1 VVRLDDRARRVAGGL
16 VGAGGGSQDR
26 VVFLDKNGFE
36 HFEVVYGAA
45 LANVVCV
52 DVNWRLAPAEVAY
65 VVNDCAAKVIAVG
78 PDFVPVVE
86 AIEAAGVVQHNYT
99 APGEGHRILERDN
112 FYELEVNGVR
122 WIDSV
127 KALIAG
133 EPLDDVHWLDTFEF
147 WFHIVTQQTSR
158 SERLGPLATPSS
170 SSRSL
175 AEDRAQLVAARRNN
189 HAGAASRPAATAPP
203 MFPNLAA
210 EPARTRRTSTDC
222 RPARIS
228 GNGVL

>member
-1 VVRLDDRARRVAGGL
+1 
-16 VGAGGGSQDR
+16 
-26 VVFLDKNGFE
+26 
-36 HFEVVYGAA
+36 
-45 LANVVCV
+45 VCV
-52 DVNWRLAPAEVAY
+52 DVNWRLAPPEVAY

-86 AIEAAGVVQHNYT
+86 AIEPRASSSQL
-99 APGEGHRILERDN
+99 HRTRRGTPNPRARQLH
-112 FYELEVNGVR
+112 ELEVNGVR
-122 WIDSV
+122 WVHSV

-147 WFHIVTQQTSR
+147 WFHIVALYPADES
-158 SERLGPLATPSS
+158 LGTTRAIGHTKLQ
-170 SSRSL
+170 L
-175 AEDRAQLVAARRNN
+175 EVIGGDRAQLVAARRND

-203 MFPNLAA
+203 TSPNLAA